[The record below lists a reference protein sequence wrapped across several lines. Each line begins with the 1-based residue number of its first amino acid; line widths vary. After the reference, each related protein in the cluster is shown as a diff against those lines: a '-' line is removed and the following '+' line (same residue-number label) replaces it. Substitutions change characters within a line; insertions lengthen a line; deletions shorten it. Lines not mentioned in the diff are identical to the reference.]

1 MLRKY
6 HASQLYNDGMSM
18 DEIDELQGRGKDP
31 TRTSY
36 FLEDPL
42 HLREK
47 YIQHMNAITIN
58 LDVNNLDIKS
68 PEFVKLETENRE
80 KDEKIE
86 NYEKL
91 IEDIDERLQSLEKR
105 SSVEVRSYDD
115 LWK

>member
-1 MLRKY
+1 
-6 HASQLYNDGMSM
+6 MSM

-86 NYEKL
+86 NDEK
-91 IEDIDERLQSLEKR
+91 
-105 SSVEVRSYDD
+105 
-115 LWK
+115 

>member
-1 MLRKY
+1 
-6 HASQLYNDGMSM
+6 MSM

-68 PEFVKLETENRE
+68 PEFVKLETENRVQA
-80 KDEKIE
+80 KTQNIIE
-86 NYEKL
+86 LYNISIYFSNAPK
-91 IEDIDERLQSLEKR
+91 KFYFHK
-105 SSVEVRSYDD
+105 SS
-115 LWK
+115 